1 MKYTFQDKEQIEYN
15 IPLITRSSNLGIG
28 LIWFFVCPFTG
39 KVCRKVHLING
50 RFRHRSALP
59 RLMYQNQIE
68 AKKWREWNRI
78 FANDFTI
85 YTELYSKYF
94 KRYYKG
100 KMTKRFARLSKKIEE
115 TENNFN
121 ADEYLK
127 LFKSYKN

>member
-1 MKYTFQDKEQIEYN
+1 
-15 IPLITRSSNLGIG
+15 
-28 LIWFFVCPFTG
+28 
-39 KVCRKVHLING
+39 
-50 RFRHRSALP
+50 
-59 RLMYQNQIE
+59 MYQNRIE
-68 AKKWREWNRI
+68 SKKWRDWNRI
-78 FANDFTI
+78 FAKDFTI